1 LKEAKR
7 LAVVEE
13 ECCWRLPSIN
23 QTAAIMG
30 HAIAGV
36 IFIGASASVPN
47 APLMNAIPCLDQPVA
62 SVMLSAND
70 QTPADILLQLGK

>member
-1 LKEAKR
+1 
-7 LAVVEE
+7 
-13 ECCWRLPSIN
+13 
-23 QTAAIMG
+23 MG

-62 SVMLSAND
+62 SVTFSANG